1 MQKFTYVVIVSVAGK
16 NDILDDLFFTHA
28 VDAMEYANG
37 FLTEKFDEECAG
49 RDYAISFIEDVADRG
64 RIIDNKGHDFVSVK
78 VSRLSN
84 GNA

>member
-37 FLTEKFDEECAG
+37 YLTEKLDEECAG
-49 RDYAISFIEDVADRG
+49 LDYTISFIEDVTDRG
-64 RIIDNKGHDFVSVK
+64 RILDNKGHDFVSVK
-78 VSRLSN
+78 VSRLNN
-84 GNA
+84 GNV